1 MAFEMAVT
9 GQGSQVGSR
18 VEPRGTWDWT
28 GRQKAGRESPAWM
41 DPRGAWSQRWDQRG
55 PKALRGAPCWRR
67 PGRDGAH
74 SQGWPSSCI
83 PSSALALLPR
93 LAGPDPQR
101 AWAVPLAPSAGR
113 AECGS
118 RSRAHGRKQGRPGVR
133 QRGLWC
139 GWADSAAAGLAD
151 GPEGEEG
158 EGGGRQYEA
167 VDHLY
172 VLLHQRLHQEVFQYL
187 GQRRGIPW
195 PGGPCLPEP

>member
-1 MAFEMAVT
+1 MAAELSPGAH
-9 GQGSQVGSR
+9 G
-18 VEPRGTWDWT
+18 T
-28 GRQKAGRESPAWM
+28 GRGGKRRDASPLLGWTHEEPGASAGT
-41 DPRGAWSQRWDQRG
+41 RGGQR
-55 PKALRGAPCWRR
+55 PCWRR

-139 GWADSAAAGLAD
+139 GWADSTAAGLAD